1 MDLPTIVES
10 FKTVD
15 KKSFYKTADVCQ
27 VLCMKYFYSAYYV
40 SNLFK

>member
-27 VLCMKYFYSAYYV
+27 VSKVFSLTVK
-40 SNLFK
+40 K